1 MEILKDVASVVIIVA
16 LVLGL
21 NWMLRR
27 AGIAGT

>member
-1 MEILKDVASVVIIVA
+1 MEILKDIASVAIIVA

-27 AGIAGT
+27 AGVAGT

>member
-1 MEILKDVASVVIIVA
+1 MEILKDAASVVIIVA

>member
-1 MEILKDVASVVIIVA
+1 MEILKDVASVAIIVV

-27 AGIAGT
+27 AGVAGT

>member
-1 MEILKDVASVVIIVA
+1 MEILKDAASVAIIVA

>member
-1 MEILKDVASVVIIVA
+1 MEILKDAASVVIIVA

-27 AGIAGT
+27 AGIVGT